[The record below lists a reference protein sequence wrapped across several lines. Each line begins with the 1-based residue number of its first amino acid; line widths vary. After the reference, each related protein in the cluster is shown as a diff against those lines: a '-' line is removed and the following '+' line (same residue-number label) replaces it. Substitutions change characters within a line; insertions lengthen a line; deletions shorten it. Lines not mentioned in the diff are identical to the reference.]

1 MRQKGFAPI
10 LIIIIL
16 AIVGIVGFLIWQRS
30 PSGQQGQGWGQR
42 PDGSQSGFGDFK
54 GGTPPKPPS
63 GKVTL
68 YKGFW
73 MPASFFY
80 DHKGQSMSDAKDL
93 VAAGANIASIAPT
106 IRINPKGEVK
116 FDAPYDFM
124 EQAIAYWAK
133 NYYEKGIRISLA
145 IEVSYQEDLNAR
157 PNKAPE
163 AVPSE
168 VASRPGFLN
177 EYNKI
182 VIEVAKLAEKY
193 HVEMF
198 SPMNEPDLK
207 LGGATASSW
216 GQSILPEVKKYYHGK
231 VLWKAAGS
239 GDEQANI
246 NFSGYDI
253 LGFDPTPGGG
263 DPTTALAQYRIQL
276 RRMIELAKERAQK
289 YKVPEVMITEFGVW
303 GDALKFSEENKMLAH
318 RIVFEEGKGKVSG
331 FIALDPPSDLDR
343 GLLGTSSLEEITKW
357 FKSL

>member
-10 LIIIIL
+10 LIIAIL
-16 AIVGIVGFLIWQRS
+16 ALIGVVGFLIWQRG
-30 PSGQQGQGWGQR
+30 SGGPQGEKWGQR
-42 PDGSQSGFGDFK
+42 PGGPQDGFGNFK
-54 GGTPPKPPS
+54 AGTPPKPPS
-63 GKVTL
+63 GKVSL

-73 MPASFFY
+73 MPAAFFY

-93 VAAGANIASIAPT
+93 VAAGANIASIAPM
-106 IRINPKGEVK
+106 IRINSKGEVK
-116 FDAPYDFM
+116 FDAPFDYM

-133 NYYEKGIRISLA
+133 NYYEKGIRISLV
-145 IEVSYQEDLNAR
+145 IEVGYQEDLNDK
-157 PNKAPE
+157 PNRAPE
-163 AVPSE
+163 GIPAAI
-168 VASRPGFLN
+168 ASRPGYLD

-207 LGGATASSW
+207 LGSATASKW
-216 GQSILPEVKKYYHGK
+216 GQEILPEVKKYYHGK

-239 GDEQANI
+239 GSEQANI

-263 DPTTALAQYRIQL
+263 EAATALAQYRIQL

-303 GDALKFSEENKMLAH
+303 GGALKFSEENKMLAH
-318 RIVFEEGKGKVSG
+318 RIVFEEGQGKVSG